1 MFLNRLQA
9 VGFLFIW
16 GVCMMILAAYA
27 VPHPPL
33 ILPPIGAGAE
43 SKVAETTC
51 AYREVMHAAAVL
63 RPDTVVVISPH
74 ATCYGDYFHISP
86 GVWAEGNFGTTRTL
100 YARCPRVRQRRMFR
114 RGRSGKRRR
123 RSITGR

>member
-1 MFLNRLQA
+1 
-9 VGFLFIW
+9 
-16 GVCMMILAAYA
+16 MILAAYA

-51 AYREVMHAAAVL
+51 AYREAMRAAAAL

-86 GVWAEGNFGTTRTL
+86 GVRAEGNFGAFGHPELTVGIE
-100 YARCPRVRQRRMFR
+100 YDEDFVRAL
-114 RGRSGKRRR
+114 SACA
-123 RSITGR
+123 TA